1 MKDFDE
7 LVKLAL
13 IDPDKVVE
21 IVRKELDKEGIKINV
36 TASKIKGV
44 YHV

>member
-1 MKDFDE
+1 MRDFDE

-21 IVRKELDKEGIKINV
+21 IVRKELESEGIKIEV
-36 TASKIKGV
+36 TVEKVKEV
-44 YHV
+44 YYG